1 MAASM
6 NRRAVLAGVASASIV
21 PLPSIAA
28 ADFSAVS
35 AISNAP
41 VGHNW
46 RHADATLAEVFR
58 FSQRLNRD
66 YEKRCLA
73 DEDDPSLCDLADIEN
88 EALQWIAANPA
99 AGFAGLRTK
108 ADAPRSRL
116 PMTPGTTELSPLYAD
131 IKDRLALSLIE
142 DLMRLLEV
150 RS

>member
-1 MAASM
+1 M
-6 NRRAVLAGVASASIV
+6 
-21 PLPSIAA
+21 
-28 ADFSAVS
+28 
-35 AISNAP
+35 
-41 VGHNW
+41 GHNW
-46 RHADATLAEVFR
+46 RDADATLAEVFR

-99 AGFAGLRTK
+99 EGFAGLKTK
-108 ADAPRSRL
+108 ADALRSRL
-116 PMTPGTTELSPLYAD
+116 PMDPGTNELSPLYAD

-142 DLMRLLEV
+142 DLVRLLEV